1 MVSQIYL
8 LDNYL
13 QRYNKY
19 YLYINFWSCLITKQ
33 DIYIIFPSSLLPE
46 LKRKKFLNLT
56 LTLFIY
62 CNCWKYLGRIG
73 LNKGHRKK
81 GVAHWW
87 VVNGDLI
94 SVQSSVAYI
103 HSLIVIN
110 NPESRCRFWKEL
122 TVSSLLFAPPLVCP
136 SWRHLRQAFSF
147 KSSSKV
153 RTHARRLSLSLSLF
167 ILLVCFSRKK

>member
-1 MVSQIYL
+1 MLEEIPFPFADQCKVES
-8 LDNYL
+8 LDV
-13 QRYNKY
+13 
-19 YLYINFWSCLITKQ
+19 
-33 DIYIIFPSSLLPE
+33 
-46 LKRKKFLNLT
+46 LKAQTTF
-56 LTLFIY
+56 FF
-62 CNCWKYLGRIG
+62 
-73 LNKGHRKK
+73 
-81 GVAHWW
+81 AHWW

-153 RTHARRLSLSLSLF
+153 RTHARRLSLSLSLYSSGLLF
-167 ILLVCFSRKK
+167 PQKISPCFAWILRDVLIALSSQIFAKTPSTASLPVWSMKPTFLNGVSP